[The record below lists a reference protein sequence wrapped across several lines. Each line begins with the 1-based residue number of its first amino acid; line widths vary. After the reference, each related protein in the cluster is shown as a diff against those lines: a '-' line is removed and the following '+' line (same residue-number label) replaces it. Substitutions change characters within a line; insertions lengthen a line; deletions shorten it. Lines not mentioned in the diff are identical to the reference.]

1 MKQCFQFILI
11 VLILLI
17 AYMFMKSKFVYIATA
32 LLGLYVTT
40 KSDLIKESF
49 QSPMKNIYGE
59 PLQPCRKLPNDMSG
73 SWDDKGLCSE
83 LGGGV
88 HQICFHVDNSTKNF
102 SSNTNQSNWSESRL
116 GKNHCMCLGAWAL
129 YKAKQDAGN
138 IKETNNEL
146 VCESIPEMALD
157 SRYINKWNTWNGNE
171 LPKQIRN
178 GVESLYEQCYKKAN
192 KSQKKFLKDKYTSL
206 NDIITNT
213 RN

>member
-1 MKQCFQFILI
+1 MKFLFIIFILMI
-11 VLILLI
+11 CFLYPLVESIINGNSQHDKLL
-17 AYMFMKSKFVYIATA
+17 
-32 LLGLYVTT
+32 
-40 KSDLIKESF
+40 
-49 QSPMKNIYGE
+49 NIYGE
-59 PLQPCRKLPNDMSG
+59 PLKPCQNNSNDFNG
-73 SWDDKGLCSE
+73 SWDNKGFCSE
-83 LGGGV
+83 EGGGV

-157 SRYINKWNTWNGNE
+157 SRYINKWTTWNGNE

-206 NDIITNT
+206 NDIITNM